1 VDLSQNNFLGRGLQV
16 AIRLRGGGTIQE
28 GTIGITD
35 PWFLDRPLAAGFDLF
50 SNRRVNQ
57 DYTQSSTGGDVR
69 FGAPIGDFAR
79 WNALYRLSLENV
91 TNVASNASSE
101 LLAAEGKTIM
111 SLLGGSIARDT
122 RDNPQQATRGTF
134 ALFGADFAGI
144 GTGDNRFFRITASV
158 VQHQPLW
165 FNHVLSG
172 RLMSGYELGWSKDP
186 VPLFERYFLGGA
198 NTIRSFKAREISPE
212 DTSGTKVGGNFQI
225 LGNLEYTVPL
235 PFNLRA
241 AMFFDVGNVYGPDQS
256 FGTPIDL
263 TKLKYAVGPGI
274 RWNSPFGPIRVDY
287 GLNPNPT
294 GKEKIGNIQFS
305 MGGAF

>member
-16 AIRLRGGGTIQE
+16 SIKLRGGGTIQE

-91 TNVASNASSE
+91 T
-101 LLAAEGKTIM
+101 G
-111 SLLGGSIARDT
+111 SLRTPARSCWPPKARPSCRCSGARSRAT
-122 RDNPQQATRGTF
+122 RDNPQQATRGMF

-165 FNHVLSG
+165 FNHILSG
-172 RLMSGYELGWSKDP
+172 RLLSGYELGWSKDP